1 VTRPP
6 VADMPT
12 MTCFLD
18 TLNDAAGSDELRTA
32 ALTRFTEQGWPTR
45 RDEAFRYLDLRDLRE
60 VEWQL
65 DGATRVETPMGLD
78 LPGATTLVFVGG
90 RFDASASDP
99 LPDGVTME
107 HVESTIT
114 GDDDPFTNLCLAA
127 NPQTLCIRVAA
138 GATLDT
144 LHVIHEAQGTDLL
157 VAPRCVIDVAE
168 NGKVI
173 VVESITLEG
182 DGSTLLCTPV
192 TEIIA
197 HHGAHV
203 ELARLIHGS
212 PEAWCCGT
220 IAVDA
225 ADGAVV
231 HASAIPYGGAVCR
244 TRLDSR
250 LSGEKAHVDLRG
262 LGVAGDDRHVETMLK
277 VRHAAKNCT
286 SNMIFKH
293 VLGDSATASFTGR
306 IHVDEDAFGT
316 DAVQMSRNILLSPNA
331 RTYSRPQLEIYA
343 DDVKCTHGSTTGRPD
358 EEAAFYLRARGID
371 KTTADSLLVWAFA
384 SEVLDELEPAALR
397 VEAAKR
403 LMDQLPGGDALDPTV
418 VAPIA
423 LT

>member
-1 VTRPP
+1 
-6 VADMPT
+6 MPT
-12 MTCFLD
+12 MTSFLD

-32 ALTRFTEQGWPTR
+32 ALTRFNEQGWPTR
-45 RDEAFRYLDLRDLRE
+45 RDEAFRYLDLRDLRD
-60 VEWQL
+60 VEWQM
-65 DGATRVETPMGLD
+65 DGATRVDTPMDLD
-78 LPGATTLVFVGG
+78 LQGSTTLVFIGG
-90 RFDASASDP
+90 RFDEAASDD
-99 LPDGVTME
+99 LPAGVSIE
-107 HVESTIT
+107 HAPSTIT
-114 GDDDPFTNLCLAA
+114 ADDDPFTNLCLAA
-127 NPQTLCIRVAA
+127 NSQTLCIRVAA

-144 LHVIHEAQGTDLL
+144 LHVIHEARGADLL
-157 VAPRCVIDVAE
+157 VAPRCVIEVADK
-168 NGKVI
+168 GSVI
-173 VVESITLEG
+173 VVESITLED

-197 HHGAHV
+197 QPGARV
-203 ELARLIHGS
+203 ELARLVHGS
-212 PEAWCCGT
+212 PKAWCCGT
-220 IAVDA
+220 IAIDA

-244 TRLDSR
+244 TRLDAR
-250 LSGEKAHVDLRG
+250 LLGEKAHVDLRG
-262 LGVAGDDRHVETMLK
+262 LGVAGDNRHVETMLK
-277 VRHAAKNCT
+277 VRHTAKDCT

-306 IHVDEDAFGT
+306 IHVDEGAFGT
-316 DAVQMSRNILLSPNA
+316 DAVQTSRNMLLSPNA
-331 RTYSRPQLEIYA
+331 RAYSRPQLEIYA

-418 VAPIA
+418 VAPIQ